1 MFQILALN
9 LEGSSS
15 SYAQFSKWYIEV
27 NSSLELEFRTRQSD
41 GLLVYMDDGGYYDF
55 LEVKLVS
62 GTVRLRF
69 NLGEGSE
76 TISLGRD
83 LHNGAWHR
91 VSVGLL
97 GPRVTLSIDNLR
109 KAENIQQKSNDYVLG
124 NNTINSY
131 VYIGGLPPWYSGKLK
146 NLALPSVVFEPRFR
160 GEIRNVIYADSP
172 ELGVRQQ
179 RMMAYK
185 VNL

>member
-1 MFQILALN
+1 M
-9 LEGSSS
+9 
-15 SYAQFSKWYIEV
+15 
-27 NSSLELEFRTRQSD
+27 
-41 GLLVYMDDGGYYDF
+41 
-55 LEVKLVS
+55 
-62 GTVRLRF
+62 RLRF
-69 NLGEGSE
+69 NLGDGSE

-109 KAENIQQKSNDYVLG
+109 KAENVQQKGGSMDYVLG

-160 GEIRNVIYADSP
+160 GEIRNVIYADGP
-172 ELGVRQQ
+172 EMGVRQQ

-185 VNL
+185 VNTPLQSSVLSANL